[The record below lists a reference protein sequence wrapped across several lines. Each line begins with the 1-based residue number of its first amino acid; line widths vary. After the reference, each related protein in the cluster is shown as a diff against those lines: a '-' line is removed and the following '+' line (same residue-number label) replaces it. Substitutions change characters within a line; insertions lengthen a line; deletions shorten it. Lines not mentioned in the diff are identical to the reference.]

1 VETNATLVVRLEPK
15 SAAARKFISE
25 ILIGF
30 RTNDFSIAVT
40 DMKFADG
47 SSLRNDFTNTVIN
60 QPIPPE
66 TFEPTLG
73 PDVKVVEPLR
83 K

>member
-1 VETNATLVVRLEPK
+1 MEVP
-15 SAAARKFISE
+15 ARKFISE

-60 QPIPPE
+60 QPIAPE
-66 TFEPTLG
+66 TFDPNLG
-73 PDVKVVEPLR
+73 ADITVVEPLR